1 MQNEEPTYLGSW
13 PRLGA
18 SLIDSLLIFL
28 VTGPLLYM
36 AYGEAYWNSEK
47 MIQGPAD
54 FLLSWLFPALAVVL
68 FWIKTQSTPGKK
80 LVSAIIVDART
91 GNKPS
96 TSQYIW
102 RYFGYFVAAIPF
114 FIGLLWVIFDK
125 RKQGWHDK
133 LAGTVVILQA
143 KPQVDDRGFEG

>member
-13 PRLGA
+13 PRIAA

-36 AYGEAYWNSEK
+36 AYGKAYWSSEE

-54 FLLSWLFPALAVVL
+54 FLLSWIVPALVVVL

-80 LVSAIIVDART
+80 MMSAIIVDART

-96 TSQYIW
+96 TSQFIW

-114 FIGLLWVIFDK
+114 FVGFLWIIFDK

-133 LAGTVVILQA
+133 LAGTVVIKQP
-143 KPQVDDRGFEG
+143 KPPVDESSIES

>member
-13 PRLGA
+13 PQLGA

-28 VTGPLLYM
+28 VTGPLLFM
-36 AYGEAYWNSEK
+36 AYGEAYWSNED

-54 FLLSWLFPALAVVL
+54 FLLSWIFPALAVVL

-80 LVSAIIVDART
+80 MMSAIIVDART

-96 TSQYIW
+96 TSQFIW
-102 RYFGYFVAAIPF
+102 RYFVAAIPF
-114 FIGLLWVIFDK
+114 FVRFLWILFDK

-133 LAGTVVILQA
+133 LAGTVVIQQP
-143 KPQVDDRGFEG
+143 KP